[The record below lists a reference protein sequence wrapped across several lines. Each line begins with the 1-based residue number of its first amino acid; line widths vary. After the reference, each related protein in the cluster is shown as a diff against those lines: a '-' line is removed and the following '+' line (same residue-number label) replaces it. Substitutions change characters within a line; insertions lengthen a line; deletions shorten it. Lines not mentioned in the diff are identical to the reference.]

1 MALIKGNVLALIS
14 GKING
19 TVYAHNRGGAYAR
32 NLGLPT
38 NPKTSRQSEVRTAL
52 TSLAKAWGQQLTEE
66 ERDLWRAYGASTT
79 VQNRIGDQ
87 ITLSGIAAFQRV
99 NLFRLSTLGQ
109 PQVDVPPSGTP
120 PGTPPPVF
128 VSAESSGN
136 TPSSPAELT
145 INTNAASTGYSFAV
159 YYSGYL
165 SPGKRYYRGPWI
177 DHVTQAI
184 TTATTT
190 ITLPNLVTSSAGGE
204 SFVAKVT
211 CYETA
216 SGLPVWTIFTDPVVV
231 NI

>member
-32 NLGLPT
+32 NLGLPS

-99 NLFRLSTLGQ
+99 NLFRLSTLGMAQ
-109 PQVDVPPSGTP
+109 TDVPPTGTP

-128 VSAESSGN
+128 VSAESGGN
-136 TPSSPAELT
+136 SPTTPVVLT
-145 INTNAASTGYSFAV
+145 IHTNAASTGYSFAV

-177 DHVTQAI
+177 DHVTQSI
-184 TTATTT
+184 TTAATN
-190 ITLPNLVTSSAGGE
+190 INLTNLIVGPTGGG

-216 SGLPVWTIFTDPVVV
+216 SGLPVWTIFTDPVEVE
-231 NI
+231 I